1 MAEQLR
7 DVVVVLPGIM
17 GSVLRDAH
25 GDDVWKLSAGSI
37 LKDLLGR
44 GKAIKRLQLPDGI
57 GDDHPGDGVT
67 ATALMPDMHV
77 VPGIWTVTVGYERLL
92 AWFRESF
99 DVVEADP
106 RDPDRVVNFVQF
118 PYDWRLSNRYNARV
132 LQQTVEPVLERF
144 RSRPGNADARLVFI
158 SHSMGG
164 LVTSYYVDVL
174 GGHEVTGK
182 VITLGTP
189 HRGALNALVSLVN
202 GVRKGIGPISFD
214 LTDLSRSLPA
224 LFQLLP
230 EYACIDAAARCR
242 RRPRRRCRS

>member
-1 MAEQLR
+1 M
-7 DVVVVLPGIM
+7 
-17 GSVLRDAH
+17 
-25 GDDVWKLSAGSI
+25 
-37 LKDLLGR
+37 
-44 GKAIKRLQLPDGI
+44 
-57 GDDHPGDGVT
+57 
-67 ATALMPDMHV
+67 
-77 VPGIWTVTVGYERLL
+77 
-92 AWFRESF
+92 
-99 DVVEADP
+99 
-106 RDPDRVVNFVQF
+106 QF

-164 LVTSYYVDVL
+164 LVASYYVDVL

-230 EYACIDAAARCR
+230 EYACIDVAAAAEA
-242 RRPRRRCRS
+242 RPRRRCPS

>member
-37 LKDLLGR
+37 LKGLLGR

-118 PYDWRLSNRYNARV
+118 PYDWRLSNRYNARAAADGRAGAR
-132 LQQTVEPVLERF
+132 TVPKPAGKCRCPARVHQSLDGWARHELLRRRARRPRGDRQGHHTRHAAPRCAERTRLARERRAQGH
-144 RSRPGNADARLVFI
+144 RSDQLR
-158 SHSMGG
+158 
-164 LVTSYYVDVL
+164 
-174 GGHEVTGK
+174 
-182 VITLGTP
+182 P
-189 HRGALNALVSLVN
+189 HRPRPQPARAVPAAPR
-202 GVRKGIGPISFD
+202 VRVH
-214 LTDLSRSLPA
+214 RRRR
-224 LFQLLP
+224 
-230 EYACIDAAARCR
+230 RCR